1 MDGFDCPG
9 VDCKSL
15 YRTSELWLCG
25 GEEGEEEG
33 YGGAWKGGVDSQWHS
48 SVTRLSCHSEN
59 SEEG

>member
-1 MDGFDCPG
+1 MTVLVLTGKAYSGPLKCGCVG
-9 VDCKSL
+9 VRRGD
-15 YRTSELWLCG
+15 
-25 GEEGEEEG
+25 EEG